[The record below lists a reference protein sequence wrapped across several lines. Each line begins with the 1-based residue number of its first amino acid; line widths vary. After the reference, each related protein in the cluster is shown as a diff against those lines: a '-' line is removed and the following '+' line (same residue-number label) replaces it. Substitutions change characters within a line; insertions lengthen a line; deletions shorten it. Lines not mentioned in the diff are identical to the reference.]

1 MNNCK
6 NCGANSFLN
15 DTCQYCGSVELKEKK
30 ITASQQEIK
39 SNNGV
44 YFNLKNTILTGN
56 NTVIKQA
63 VKPLA
68 LAGGYKAIGAS
79 R

>member
-1 MNNCK
+1 MLVLYK
-6 NCGANSFLN
+6 MFFFQRLDKLGIPF
-15 DTCQYCGSVELKEKK
+15 
-30 ITASQQEIK
+30 
-39 SNNGV
+39 
-44 YFNLKNTILTGN
+44 F
-56 NTVIKQA
+56 IKQA